1 MQQSASLNRSLNA
14 LRTRLDYVMRAW
26 TVDNY
31 EALMRFYVHV
41 MPQLLEAERCGVF
54 VLDSVRQRILSKAGT
69 GLREGEIEAPLEGS
83 VVGHV
88 VSTGERVL

>member
-1 MQQSASLNRSLNA
+1 MPVRELFTLLSFPDDFFAMQQSASLSCSLNA

-41 MPQLLEAERCGVF
+41 MPQLLKEERCGVY
-54 VLDSVRQRILSKAGT
+54 VLDSVR
-69 GLREGEIEAPLEGS
+69 
-83 VVGHV
+83 
-88 VSTGERVL
+88 

>member
-1 MQQSASLNRSLNA
+1 MQQSASLSCSLNA

-41 MPQLLEAERCGVF
+41 MPQLLKEERCGVY
-54 VLDSVRQRILSKAGT
+54 VLDSVR
-69 GLREGEIEAPLEGS
+69 
-83 VVGHV
+83 
-88 VSTGERVL
+88 